1 MAIVQIS
8 RIQVR
13 RGQKNQ
19 GSGVPQLAGGE
30 FGWAVD
36 TRELYIGNGSVSE
49 GSPAVGN
56 TKVIT
61 EHDNLFNFADTYE
74 YKAEIDT
81 IQTGPTITN
90 PVTRSLQERL
100 DESVSVKSFGATGD
114 GSDQTVFLQRAIDE
128 LYLNPASKGSVPSRI
143 ALVIPAGTYN
153 LSSPLRIPPNAN
165 IIGEGSEK
173 TVIVQTANAPIMETV
188 NEASSPNSYALDAT
202 STFNNQ
208 AKKIT
213 IKGLTLLQQTTNT
226 GLKLQSCRSSHF
238 EDLAIKGIWEANN
251 ALGADQI
258 GIRLNSLS
266 TSVSTNDNYI
276 NNVLIEGFAYGV
288 FSDFDVVDN
297 TFSNVDFVTL
307 GHGVVLGLNTIIGSQ
322 GQLHGPQRNL
332 ITNSKFRDIDQ
343 HGILVNIGN
352 YNTSSN
358 NSFVNVGNLGGAN
371 ANAIHSTIKFT
382 EGTALSNSSNNDF
395 FDRTSDLSFNQTLIS
410 GYKYTP
416 DIEGPG
422 VFENGFSYRIPITQQ
437 NSYVRILRA
446 SGEVSKNI
454 EVEYIYKST
463 HVNALR
469 EGVLDILVNRAD
481 GTTTTSDDFT
491 FLGDDTVRNNLQF
504 RSVLS
509 DEDGD
514 GNTDTI
520 VIEMIN
526 TTTSDTGSILFKVKY
541 KS

>member
-56 TKVIT
+56 TKIIT

-74 YKAEIDT
+74 YKAGIDT
-81 IQTGPTITN
+81 IQTGPSITN
-90 PVTRSLQERL
+90 PVTRSLQDRL

-114 GSDQTVFLQRAIDE
+114 GSDQTVVLQRAIDE
-128 LYLNPASKGSVPSRI
+128 LYLNPASKGSVPSRTQ
-143 ALVIPAGTYN
+143 LVIPAGTYT
-153 LSSPLRIPPNAN
+153 LSASLKIPPNAN

-173 TVIVQTANAPIMETV
+173 TVIRQTANTPIFETV
-188 NEASSPNSYALDAT
+188 NEASTPNSYALDAT

-208 AKKIT
+208 ARKIT
-213 IKGLTLLQQTTNT
+213 LKGITLEQTTTNT
-226 GLKLQSCRSSHF
+226 GLKLQSCRGSHF
-238 EDLAIKGIWEANN
+238 EDLAIKGIWVSNA
-251 ALGADQI
+251 ALGGDQV

-266 TSVSTNDNYI
+266 TSVSSDDNTFS
-276 NNVLIEGFAYGV
+276 NVLIEGFAFGI
-288 FSDFDVVDN
+288 FSDYDIKDN
-297 TFSNVDFVTL
+297 MFTNIDLVKL
-307 GHGVVLGLNTIIGSQ
+307 GHGVVFGLNTIIGAQ
-322 GQLHGPQRNL
+322 GQLHGPIRNT
-332 ITNSKFRDIDQ
+332 ITHSKFRDIDQ
-343 HGILVNIGN
+343 HGIIINIGN
-352 YNTSSN
+352 YNTSAN
-358 NSFVNVGNLGGAN
+358 NSFVSVGNLGGAN
-371 ANAIHSTIKFT
+371 ANAIHATIKFT
-382 EGTALSNSSNNDF
+382 DGTALTNSSSNDF
-395 FDRTSDLSFNQTLIS
+395 FDRAGDLTYNQTLIS

-416 DIEGPG
+416 DVEGPG
-422 VFENGFSYRIPITQQ
+422 IYENDFSYRIPITQQ
-437 NSYVRILRA
+437 NSYVRVLRA
-446 SGEVSKNI
+446 SGDVSKNVQI
-454 EVEYIYKST
+454 EYIYKST

-481 GTTTTSDDFT
+481 GTTQTTDDFT
-491 FLGDDTVRNNLQF
+491 FLGDNTVRNNLQF

-514 GNTDTI
+514 GNSDTI
-520 VIEMIN
+520 VVEMIN

>member
-1 MAIVQIS
+1 VAVVQIS

-258 GIRLNSLS
+258 GIRLNS
-266 TSVSTNDNYI
+266 I
-276 NNVLIEGFAYGV
+276 
-288 FSDFDVVDN
+288 
-297 TFSNVDFVTL
+297 
-307 GHGVVLGLNTIIGSQ
+307 
-322 GQLHGPQRNL
+322 
-332 ITNSKFRDIDQ
+332 
-343 HGILVNIGN
+343 
-352 YNTSSN
+352 
-358 NSFVNVGNLGGAN
+358 
-371 ANAIHSTIKFT
+371 
-382 EGTALSNSSNNDF
+382 
-395 FDRTSDLSFNQTLIS
+395 
-410 GYKYTP
+410 
-416 DIEGPG
+416 
-422 VFENGFSYRIPITQQ
+422 
-437 NSYVRILRA
+437 
-446 SGEVSKNI
+446 
-454 EVEYIYKST
+454 
-463 HVNALR
+463 
-469 EGVLDILVNRAD
+469 
-481 GTTTTSDDFT
+481 
-491 FLGDDTVRNNLQF
+491 
-504 RSVLS
+504 
-509 DEDGD
+509 
-514 GNTDTI
+514 
-520 VIEMIN
+520 
-526 TTTSDTGSILFKVKY
+526 
-541 KS
+541 